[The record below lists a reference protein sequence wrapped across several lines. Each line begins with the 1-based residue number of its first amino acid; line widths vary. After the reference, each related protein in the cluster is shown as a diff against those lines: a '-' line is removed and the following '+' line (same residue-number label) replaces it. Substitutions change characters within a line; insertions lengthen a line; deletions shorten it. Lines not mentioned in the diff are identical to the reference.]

1 MGKIMVIPKNKE
13 MIEKLIKVSDA
24 FLIGIKG
31 LSFNL
36 PFYYLIEEIEELII
50 YLNNE
55 KREVFV
61 ALNKNIKNEEIPY
74 LEEVMLKL
82 NQLPIKGVFF
92 YDVALIEIWEKHSLK
107 YDLVWA
113 QEHFVTNYETCN
125 YFKQLGVNYGLL
137 ASEITLAEIKEI
149 IKKSPMKFILPVFGY
164 LPICASFRHL
174 VNNYLDHFNLPKV
187 SIKYFMEKENKSYQ
201 IIDDDNGTIVY
212 SNNIINGLAESQE
225 LKEAGLSYLLLNSF
239 SIDDDKFIKVV
250 TMFNQANKENSKQL
264 DNEIFEMFNN
274 VDKGFLYNETVY
286 KVK

>member
-31 LSFNL
+31 LSLNL

-55 KREVFV
+55 KKEVFV

-74 LEEVMLKL
+74 LEKTMLKL

-187 SIKYFMEKENKSYQ
+187 SIKYFMEKEDKSYQ